1 MEDKKLKKEF
11 FMIPPV
17 ETDGLTQIVWTCDK
31 SNDIFETDFATK
43 AELLALANGGSLP
56 EKPDVN
62 EFYGD
67 AMLHGV
73 DLLTLGITNV
83 QYAQCIERFLNI
95 FR

>member
-11 FMIPPV
+11 FMIQPV

-62 EFYGD
+62 EIYED
-67 AMLHGV
+67 ATLHGV
-73 DLLTLGITNV
+73 DLVRYGTKENERV
-83 QYAQCIERFLNI
+83 QCINRLLKT

>member
-11 FMIPPV
+11 LMIQPA
-17 ETDGLTQIVWTCDK
+17 ETDGLTQIVWTCNK
-31 SNDIFETDFATK
+31 SNDVFETDFSTK

-62 EFYGD
+62 EFYED
-67 AMLHGV
+67 AAMHGV
-73 DLLTLGITNV
+73 DLLKLGITNV
-83 QYAQCIERFLNI
+83 QYAQCIERFLSI